1 MGAKGRLTPREVM
14 EREKARLLEQATAI
28 DRDMAELDRI
38 AAKYNLAVSA
48 PGNKPAL
55 EKFASSR
62 VTVEEPHKPQK
73 NERQGAKG
81 SVARLVARYRAD
93 ERSPYLN
100 LRYKTRKHYD
110 TLIKRILE
118 DCGNQKL
125 ADLKARDIERFY
137 KGWTEG
143 GKTAMGKALVTM
155 FRSLVYFGATVLE
168 DGECERLSV
177 ALHRMR
183 FAVVKTR
190 NERLNAEQAMAICR
204 TANEMGRAS
213 IALAQA
219 FQFDCKLRQKD
230 IIGEWVPVGE
240 PEDSDV
246 IDADNN
252 NKWLRGI
259 RWEEID
265 ENLILTHIMSR
276 SQKEIE
282 VDLKLAPMVMAEL
295 GNVPRDQL
303 PAKGPVIISEA
314 SGLPWY
320 AVEFRR
326 NWRLAADK
334 AGVPRTVKNMDTRA
348 GAISEAT
355 NAKAIADSDEPKL
368 RLVK

>member
-1 MGAKGRLTPREVM
+1 
-14 EREKARLLEQATAI
+14 
-28 DRDMAELDRI
+28 
-38 AAKYNLAVSA
+38 
-48 PGNKPAL
+48 
-55 EKFASSR
+55 
-62 VTVEEPHKPQK
+62 
-73 NERQGAKG
+73 
-81 SVARLVARYRAD
+81 
-93 ERSPYLN
+93 
-100 LRYKTRKHYD
+100 
-110 TLIKRILE
+110 
-118 DCGNQKL
+118 
-125 ADLKARDIERFY
+125 
-137 KGWTEG
+137 
-143 GKTAMGKALVTM
+143 
-155 FRSLVYFGATVLE
+155 
-168 DGECERLSV
+168 
-177 ALHRMR
+177 
-183 FAVVKTR
+183 
-190 NERLNAEQAMAICR
+190 
-204 TANEMGRAS
+204 
-213 IALAQA
+213 
-219 FQFDCKLRQKD
+219 
-230 IIGEWVPVGE
+230 
-240 PEDSDV
+240 V